1 MNPRTKPGLHPTL
14 RIRTAAFALVALA
27 LLAGAGLHWQQA
39 SAQRSPEAPA
49 PAPAL
54 EFMPEDLYTVQRETL
69 VRGLPLTGT
78 LAALTNATVKAKLAG
93 ELVEVAVREGQAV
106 KRGQLLARID
116 PTEAQA
122 RVAARQADVEA
133 ARAQLGLA
141 EKNRANQKVLL
152 DKNFIS
158 QNAFDTTLS
167 SFEVAAARLRAAEAD
182 LVAARKSLGDAVL
195 LAPFSGIVS
204 ERLAQPGERVPLDGR
219 VISLVDLSR
228 MELAATIPSSAISR
242 VKVGQAIAFRVDGFG
257 AREFVG
263 RVDRINPATTAG
275 SRSISV
281 YAVIENPDGA
291 LRVGLFAQGE
301 LVLERVAD
309 ALLVPGAAVR
319 EEGGKTYV
327 YVVKDG
333 TLARRTVKVAA
344 READARAQVTEGLA
358 AGDQVVKSNLGS
370 LREGAKVRVRG
381 AAAGPAGAAAPAR

>member
-1 MNPRTKPGLHPTL
+1 MNPTQKPTF
-14 RIRTAAFALVALA
+14 RMRNAALALVALA
-27 LLAGAGLHWQQA
+27 LAAGAGFHWQHA
-39 SAQRSPEAPA
+39 SAQRGAEAPVSA
-49 PAPAL
+49 PVL

-69 VRGLPLTGT
+69 VRSLPLTGT

-93 ELVEVAVREGQAV
+93 ELVEVSVREGQAV

-133 ARAQLGLA
+133 ARAQLSLA
-141 EKNRANQKVLL
+141 EKNRANQKALL

-195 LAPFSGIVS
+195 VAPFSGIVS

-219 VISLVDLSR
+219 VVSLVDLSR

-242 VKVGQAIAFRVDGFG
+242 VKVGQTIAFRVDGFG
-257 AREFVG
+257 AREFAG

-291 LRVGLFAQGE
+291 LRGGLFAQGE
-301 LVLERVAD
+301 LVLERVAE

-319 EEGGKTYV
+319 QESGKTYV

-333 TLARRTVKVAA
+333 TLARRPVKVAA
-344 READARAQVTEGLA
+344 READARAQVNEGLA
-358 AGDQVVKSNLGS
+358 AGEQVVKSNLGS